1 MIPAPENK
9 PAPRQDPTVNREMAV
24 YREDDTV
31 YYVLLEEGEPA
42 EWMAEPPGLI
52 LHRLDIF
59 LGQVRQV
66 VPALSCAFVKID
78 DGHDAMLPL
87 AEAPAEIKPGNTVIV
102 QVRREAPAGKG
113 PLVTT
118 HIQLPGSYAVYKTH
132 SASKRRS
139 KLSAFPRDE
148 QDRLFARDLALLEQT
163 WDRLRDEGSRGSV
176 PRLLLACGAPLSIA
190 LNTYVSPTLRRIRV
204 EGAAL
209 FEAVFRQVQQTMPD
223 FLPLLDLFVPTSDFG
238 LAAVLS
244 LSHLP
249 DLVAKRK
256 VWLDNGGFIT
266 IDRTEALTVIDVN
279 SGKDIRANSGK
290 DIRSALTGAS
300 ADLRLRT
307 NLLAAREIATQLR
320 LRNIGGI
327 VIIDF
332 INLSGDTE
340 RDDVQAALEEA
351 LLADRASSR
360 LLGFTA
366 LGLFEMTR
374 TAV

>member
-1 MIPAPENK
+1 MILTPDAK
-9 PAPRQDPTVNREMAV
+9 PALRLDPTINREMAV
-24 YREDDTV
+24 FREGETI
-31 YYVLLEEGEPA
+31 YYVLLEDGKPA
-42 EWMAEPPGLI
+42 EWMAEQPGQP

-66 VPALSCAFVKID
+66 VPALNCAFVKIG

-87 AEAPAEIKPGNTVIV
+87 AEVPADIKPGSPVII
-102 QVRREAPAGKG
+102 QIRREAPAGKG
-113 PLVTT
+113 PMVTT
-118 HIQLPGSYAVYKTH
+118 RIQLPGAYAVFKTH

-139 KLSAFPRDE
+139 KLSAFPREE
-148 QDRLFARDLALLEQT
+148 QEHLFARDLASLEQT
-163 WDRLRDEGSRGSV
+163 WHRLRDESCQGPI

-204 EGAAL
+204 EGSAL
-209 FEAVFRQVQQTMPD
+209 FATIYQQMQQNMPD
-223 FLPLLDLFVPTSDFG
+223 FLALPELYVPTADYG
-238 LAAVLS
+238 LAAVLG
-244 LSHLP
+244 LIHLP

-279 SGKDIRANSGK
+279 SGKDIR
-290 DIRSALTGAS
+290 SAQPGAS

-307 NLLAAREIATQLR
+307 NLLAAREIAAQVR

-332 INLSGDTE
+332 INLTDDTE
-340 RDDVQAALEEA
+340 RSAVQAALEEA
-351 LLADRASSR
+351 LQADRASSR

-366 LGLFEMTR
+366 LDLFEMTR